1 VKICISLLITGS
13 LFQGSV
19 RIDLVR
25 HKQRGLAMGLN
36 ASAGYLA
43 VAAMAF
49 TSGWLATAYGLR
61 YFPFYLAPGR

>member
-1 VKICISLLITGS
+1 
-13 LFQGSV
+13 
-19 RIDLVR
+19 
-25 HKQRGLAMGLN
+25 MGLN